1 MVLFAYSNHIRYVC
15 AKVVVM
21 LAIVTDVFDVE
32 LVVQL
37 VQLLHVHWK
46 W

>member
-1 MVLFAYSNHIRYVC
+1 
-15 AKVVVM
+15 M